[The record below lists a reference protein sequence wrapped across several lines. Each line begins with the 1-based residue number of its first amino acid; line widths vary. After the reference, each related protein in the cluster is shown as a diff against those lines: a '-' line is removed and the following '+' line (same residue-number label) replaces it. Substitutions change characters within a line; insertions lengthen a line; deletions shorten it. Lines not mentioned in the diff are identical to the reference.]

1 MAVVLEFANVLIRKA
16 QLEAH
21 LPGGV
26 DLVLASQPPNFT
38 EDEHLVRVGF
48 MSTAEAVAL
57 VDRLVRAGLPES
69 AVPETVSVVQ
79 FAELPYPS
87 WLEVGPVDEHV
98 AAWLAGSSPGK
109 VAPFR
114 SAAILVLPVG
124 ASSEVL
130 PVLEASGATV
140 REVDASA
147 GTDAELLVERG
158 EAARLTAR
166 ILARPDGSTLVLLDR
181 PLVRVAHAAA
191 SAALLEDACAGL
203 VARGATLLG

>member
-1 MAVVLEFANVLIRKA
+1 MAVVLEFANVVVRKA
-16 QLEAH
+16 QLESHA
-21 LPGGV
+21 PDGV
-26 DLVLASQPPNFT
+26 ELVLASQPPNFT

-48 MSTAEAVAL
+48 MSTADAVAL
-57 VDRLVRAGLPES
+57 VDYLVRAGLPES
-69 AVPETVSVVQ
+69 AVPEKVAIVQ

-98 AAWLAGSSPGK
+98 AAWLAGSTPGK

-124 ASSEVL
+124 ASSEVR
-130 PVLEASGATV
+130 PVLEASGANV
-140 REVDASA
+140 RETHASA
-147 GTDAELLVERG
+147 DTDAELAVERG
-158 EAARLTAR
+158 EARLTAR

-181 PLVRVAHAAA
+181 PLARAAHAAV